1 MTSLLAALCSG
12 SIFHR
17 FLPPALKEATTAQIA
32 ECSELDFGDVPDWQP
47 NQQPNLALVGVPS
60 HGRGAI
66 FPKEELSR
74 RRLICDPVVNSMAR
88 MLRSVHHSED
98 CTEALAVQL
107 GSQGRD
113 TSEIDTLRFR
123 KLIADCAVA
132 RLVTNDNLL
141 EQDTRAFVTR
151 KRSTGQ

>member
-1 MTSLLAALCSG
+1 
-12 SIFHR
+12 
-17 FLPPALKEATTAQIA
+17 
-32 ECSELDFGDVPDWQP
+32 
-47 NQQPNLALVGVPS
+47 
-60 HGRGAI
+60 
-66 FPKEELSR
+66 
-74 RRLICDPVVNSMAR
+74 

-123 KLIADCAVA
+123 KLIATCAEA